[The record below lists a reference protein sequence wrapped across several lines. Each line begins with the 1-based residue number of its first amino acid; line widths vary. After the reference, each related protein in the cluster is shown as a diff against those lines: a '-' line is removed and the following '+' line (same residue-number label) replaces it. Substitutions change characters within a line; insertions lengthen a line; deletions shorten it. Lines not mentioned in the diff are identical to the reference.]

1 MKSNTQQLALAEKHL
16 GEGGAK
22 FRKFCGMSSG
32 PYCNAFVCYVFN
44 EAGNASL
51 FYGGKKVTYCPT
63 SIKWCQNN
71 LAQIPI
77 YLALP
82 SDVIYFDWEPNGRPN
97 HIGFVRARKSD
108 QEIYTIEG
116 NTSKTNSNGRVVAT
130 GVVAYK
136 TRQIY
141 GRQNGKKVQYIQAVF
156 RPHFKATWKDA
167 PLVVDGY
174 FGYNSIAMLQK
185 ALKLTP
191 DGILGKGTVKAL
203 QKRAG
208 VLQDG
213 SWGPATSKAVQKM
226 IGTTVD
232 GQFGP
237 KSVKALQTWINKQNG
252 VKATPAK
259 ATPAK
264 TTASAQDKAVAWAK
278 KIAAD
283 NSYKYVAQTKSDS
296 PANHCAI
303 CKKVASGSKYH
314 GFNCIRFVGAAYYH
328 GAGVPIKSADHKLV
342 TTEMANKMLRA
353 STIAS
358 ALKLWTDRNGA
369 GWTLIKNGNKKIP
382 VSMLKKGD
390 VLICYDKEGSS
401 ATYKHMAIYDGDGM
415 ISDAANAS
423 AGIVTRK
430 YTDLSRKCL
439 IAMRYTK

>member
-1 MKSNTQQLALAEKHL
+1 MGKNNIELYNIAKKYL
-16 GEGGAK
+16 GQGGARFRKYCGLPAGSAWCNAYVTYIFNEGGDALL
-22 FRKFCGMSSG
+22 
-32 PYCNAFVCYVFN
+32 YC
-44 EAGNASL
+44 
-51 FYGGKKVTYCPT
+51 GGKKQTYCPA
-63 SIKWCQNN
+63 SIKLCRASM
-71 LAQIPI
+71 AQIPI

-82 SDVIYFDWEPNGRPN
+82 MDVIYFDWEPNGTPN
-97 HIGFVRARKSD
+97 HIGFVRERKSD

-116 NTSKTNSNGRVVAT
+116 NTSGGIVAL
-130 GVVAYK
+130 K
-136 TRQIY
+136 TRTAKY
-141 GRQNGKKVQYIQAVF
+141 VEAVF

-208 VLQDG
+208 VSQDG
-213 SWGPATSKAVQKM
+213 SWGPNTSKAVQKM

-237 KSVKALQTWINKQNG
+237 KSVKALQQWINKQNG

-264 TTASAQDKAVAWAK
+264 VTTQSAQDKAVAWAK

-283 NSYKYVAQTKSDS
+283 NTFKYVAQTKSDS

-314 GFNCIRFVGAAYYH
+314 GFNCIRLVGAAYYH

-369 GWTLIKNGNKKIP
+369 GWTLIKNGNKKLP

>member
-16 GEGGAK
+16 GEGGSK
-22 FRKFCGMSSG
+22 FRKYCGMASG

-63 SIKWCQNN
+63 SKKWCSNN

-82 SDVIYFDWEPNGRPN
+82 SDVIYFDWEPNGTPN
-97 HIGFVRARKSD
+97 HIGFVRSRKSD
-108 QEIYTIEG
+108 LEIYTIEG
-116 NTSKTNSNGRVVAT
+116 NTSKTDSRGRVVAT

-136 TRQIY
+136 TRQLY
-141 GRQNGKKVQYIQAVF
+141 GRKNGKRVQYIQAVF
-156 RPHFKATWKDA
+156 RPHFKPTGFSASKK
-167 PLVVDGY
+167 LVVDSY
-174 FGYNSIAMLQK
+174 FGYNSIAVMQRWLGV
-185 ALKLTP
+185 TP
-191 DGILGKGTVKAL
+191 DAILGQGTVKAL
-203 QKRAG
+203 QKRLG
-208 VLQDG
+208 VSQDG
-213 SWGPATSKAVQKM
+213 SWGPNTSKALQRI
-226 IGTTVD
+226 IGTPVD
-232 GQFGP
+232 GEFGP
-237 KSVKALQTWINKQNG
+237 ASVRAFQTYLNKAVFG
-252 VKATPAK
+252 SSPSV
-259 ATPAK
+259 
-264 TTASAQDKAVAWAK
+264 TTSTAADKAVAWAK
-278 KIAAD
+278 KIASD
-283 NSYKYVAQTKSDS
+283 NTYKYVAQTKSDS
-296 PANHCAI
+296 PANHCCI
-303 CKKVASGSKYH
+303 CKKIASGSKYH

-358 ALKLWTDRNGA
+358 ALKIWTDRNGS
-369 GWTLIKNGNKKIP
+369 GWSLIKNGNKKLP

-430 YTDLSRKCL
+430 YTDLSRKPL

>member
-16 GEGGAK
+16 GEGGSK

-63 SIKWCQNN
+63 SIKWCQKN

-82 SDVIYFDWEPNGRPN
+82 SDVIYFDWELNGVPN
-97 HIGFVRARKSD
+97 HIGFVRERKSD
-108 QEIYTIEG
+108 QEVYTIEG

-136 TRQIY
+136 TRAAKY
-141 GRQNGKKVQYIQAVF
+141 VQAVF

-208 VLQDG
+208 VSQDG
-213 SWGPATSKAVQKM
+213 SWGPNTSKAVQSKLC
-226 IGTTVD
+226 GFKGKDVD
-232 GQFGP
+232 GAFGP

-252 VKATPAK
+252 VKATPGK
-259 ATPAK
+259 VTKPK
-264 TTASAQDKAVAWAK
+264 TTQSAQDKAVAWAK
-278 KIAAD
+278 KIVAD

-342 TTEMANKMLRA
+342 STEMANKMLRA
-353 STIAS
+353 TPAN
-358 ALKLWTDRNGA
+358 ALKIWEDRNGS
-369 GWTLIKNGNKKIP
+369 GWVLIKNGNKKLTT
-382 VSMLKKGD
+382 SLLKKGD
-390 VLICYDKEGSS
+390 VLVCYDKEGSS
-401 ATYKHMAIYDGDGM
+401 ATYKHMALYAGDGM
-415 ISDAANAS
+415 IVDAANKTI
-423 AGIVTRK
+423 GIT
-430 YTDLSRKCL
+430 SRKFTSL
-439 IAMRYTK
+439 GAKPLLAFRYTK

>member
-16 GEGGAK
+16 GEGGSK

-82 SDVIYFDWEPNGRPN
+82 SDVIYFDWEPNGKPN
-97 HIGFVRARKSD
+97 HIGFVRERKSD
-108 QEIYTIEG
+108 LEIYTIEG
-116 NTSKTNSNGRVVAT
+116 NTSKTNSSGRVVAT

-136 TRQIY
+136 TRQLY
-141 GRQNGKKVQYIQAVF
+141 GRKNGKRVQYIQAVF

-185 ALKLTP
+185 ALGLKP

-203 QKRAG
+203 QKKAG
-208 VLQDG
+208 VTQDG

-226 IGTTVD
+226 VGTTAD
-232 GQFGP
+232 GAFGP

-252 VKATPAK
+252 VKSTPK
-259 ATPAK
+259 K
-264 TTASAQDKAVAWAK
+264 ETTADKACAWAK
-278 KIAAD
+278 KIAND
-283 NSYKYVAQTKSDS
+283 NSYVYVEQTKSDS
-296 PANHCAI
+296 PANHC
-303 CKKVASGSKYH
+303 CVCHKYTGKYK
-314 GFNCIRFVGAAYYH
+314 GFNCIRFVGAALYH
-328 GAGVPIKSADHKLV
+328 GGGVPIKSADHKLV
-342 TTEMANKMLRA
+342 STDMANKMLR
-353 STIAS
+353 SSPTN
-358 ALKLWTDRNGA
+358 ALKLWEDRNGT
-369 GWTLIKNGNKKIP
+369 GWILIKNGNKKLTT
-382 VSMLKKGD
+382 SLLKKGD
-390 VLICYDKEGSS
+390 VLVCYDKEGST
-401 ATYKHMAIYDGDGM
+401 ATYKHMALYQGDGM
-415 ISDAANAS
+415 ITDAANKTL
-423 AGIVTRK
+423 GISTRK
-430 YTDLSRKCL
+430 YSALGTKPLL
-439 IAMRYTK
+439 AFRYTK